1 MHNRREIGS
10 FYENIAA
17 KYLEKHGYTILER
30 NYHAGRHGEI
40 DIIAE
45 DAAGMLV
52 ICECRYRGKGGYG
65 NALESVN
72 TAKQRQIC
80 RTTLY
85 YYKKRGFGMD
95 HACSF
100 DVIAVSGDGTLK
112 HIENAF
118 DFI

>member
-52 ICECRYRGKGGYG
+52 ICECRYRGKSGYG

-80 RTTLY
+80 RTALY

-95 HACSF
+95 HACRF
-100 DVIAVSGDGTLK
+100 DVI
-112 HIENAF
+112 
-118 DFI
+118 

>member
-45 DAAGMLV
+45 DAAMPWS
-52 ICECRYRGKGGYG
+52 R
-65 NALESVN
+65 
-72 TAKQRQIC
+72 
-80 RTTLY
+80 
-85 YYKKRGFGMD
+85 
-95 HACSF
+95 
-100 DVIAVSGDGTLK
+100 
-112 HIENAF
+112 
-118 DFI
+118 

>member
-1 MHNRREIGS
+1 MYNRRKIGDS
-10 FYENIAA
+10 YENMAVQ
-17 KYLEKHGYTILER
+17 YLEKHGYRILER

-52 ICECRYRGKGGYG
+52 ICECRYRRRNGFG
-65 NALESVN
+65 NPLESVN
-72 TAKQRQIC
+72 IAKQRQIC

-85 YYKKRGFGMD
+85 YYKEHGFGTD
-95 HACSF
+95 HACRF
-100 DVIAVSGDGTLK
+100 DVIAISGDGTLE

-118 DFI
+118 DFV